1 VKIPTKR
8 DKTGHFSEENWGD
21 YKKVVEKNG
30 VSKRVRVRRATVF
43 AATIDAELDEERWK
57 IIINAAKNLVPNSLD
72 TAVGTDEATEE
83 EEEAVIIR
91 DARFKRQ
98 TQAAPATPEMPATA
112 QASPSSS
119 LPLSSTA

>member
-1 VKIPTKR
+1 MKIPAKR

-57 IIINAAKNLVPNSLD
+57 IVINAAKNLIPNSLD
-72 TAVGTDEATEE
+72 AAEGADEATES

-98 TQAAPATPEMPATA
+98 TQAAPAMPETPAAA
-112 QASPSSS
+112 QASSSSS
-119 LPLSSTA
+119 LPSSSTA

>member
-1 VKIPTKR
+1 MKG

-30 VSKRVRVRRATVF
+30 VSERVHVRRATVF
-43 AATIDAELDEERWK
+43 AATIDAELDEECWK

-72 TAVGTDEATEE
+72 AADGADEATES

-98 TQAAPATPEMPATA
+98 TQAAPATPETPATGV
-112 QASPSSS
+112 QASSSSS